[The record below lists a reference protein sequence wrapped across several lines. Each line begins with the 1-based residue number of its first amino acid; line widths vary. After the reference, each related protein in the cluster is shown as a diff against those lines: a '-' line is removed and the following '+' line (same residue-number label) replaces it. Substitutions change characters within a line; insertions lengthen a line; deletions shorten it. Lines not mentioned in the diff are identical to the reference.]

1 MQLVE
6 MHAFAIV
13 CYLFTYRNYFTSSK
27 SIHYISQQ
35 LAQTCCK
42 YHANPKISIHK
53 QLQLFTAK
61 VRFFAE
67 KNERKTIKISILK
80 DNLKLHH

>member
-27 SIHYISQQ
+27 SIRYISQR
-35 LAQTCCK
+35 LA
-42 YHANPKISIHK
+42 
-53 QLQLFTAK
+53 
-61 VRFFAE
+61 
-67 KNERKTIKISILK
+67 
-80 DNLKLHH
+80 

>member
-27 SIHYISQQ
+27 SICYIYQR
-35 LAQTCCK
+35 LAWTCCK
-42 YHANPKISIHK
+42 YHANPKISIDK
-53 QLQLFTAK
+53 QPQLYVAK

-67 KNERKTIKISILK
+67 NNERKTRKISMLK
-80 DNLKLHH
+80 DNLKQHH